1 MNLIE
6 QSNEFLKNYLRCFRN
21 SLIPFNL
28 TQSQA
33 LCLLSIP
40 FDGISQ
46 TSLSKKLALDLST
59 LSRNLNHLLKNNLI
73 LKTKSDADLRI
84 YIIQLSPKGQN
95 LYKKLN
101 NNINNNFKNI
111 YSNLDLKDINHVI
124 NVLNKLNW
132 QFELEYNG

>member
-40 FDGISQ
+40 FDGIIQ
-46 TSLSKKLALDLST
+46 TNLSKKLALDLST

-73 LKTKSDADLRI
+73 LKTKSDTDLRI

-95 LYKKLN
+95 LYEKLN
-101 NNINNNFKNI
+101 NTINNNFKNI

>member
-40 FDGISQ
+40 FDGIIQ
-46 TSLSKKLALDLST
+46 TNLSKKLALDLST

-73 LKTKSDADLRI
+73 FKTKSDTDLRI

-95 LYKKLN
+95 LYEKLN
-101 NNINNNFKNI
+101 NNINNNFKYI

>member
-111 YSNLDLKDINHVI
+111 YSNLDLEDINHVI

>member
-6 QSNEFLKNYLRCFRN
+6 QSNEFLKNYLRCFKC
-21 SLIPFNL
+21 SIAPFDL

-46 TSLSKKLALDLST
+46 TNLSKKLSFDIST
-59 LSRNLNHLLKNNLI
+59 LSRNLKHLLKNNLI
-73 LKTKSDADLRI
+73 FKKKSNDDVRI
-84 YIIQLSPKGQN
+84 YIIQLSPNGQN
-95 LYKKLN
+95 LYKQLN
-101 NNINNNFKNI
+101 NNINNNFKKI
-111 YSNLDLKDINHVI
+111 YSNLDLKEINNII
-124 NVLNKLNW
+124 NVLNKINW

>member
-33 LCLLSIP
+33 LCLLSLP

-46 TSLSKKLALDLST
+46 TNLSKKLALDLST

-73 LKTKSDADLRI
+73 LKKKSNTDLRI
-84 YIIQLSPKGQN
+84 YIIRLSPKGQN
-95 LYKKLN
+95 LYKQLN
-101 NNINNNFKNI
+101 NNINTNFKNI
-111 YSNLDLKDINHVI
+111 YSNLDLRDINHMI
-124 NVLNKLNW
+124 NVLNKINW
-132 QFELEYNG
+132 QFALEYNE

>member
-33 LCLLSIP
+33 LCLLSLP

-46 TSLSKKLALDLST
+46 TNLSKKLALDLST

-73 LKTKSDADLRI
+73 LKTKSDTDLRI

>member
-40 FDGISQ
+40 FDGIIQ
-46 TSLSKKLALDLST
+46 TNLSKKLALDLST

-73 LKTKSDADLRI
+73 LKTKSDTDLRI

-95 LYKKLN
+95 LYEKLN
-101 NNINNNFKNI
+101 NNINNNFKYI

>member
-6 QSNEFLKNYLRCFRN
+6 QSNEFLKNYLRCFRS
-21 SLIPFNL
+21 SLASFNL

-46 TSLSKKLALDLST
+46 TNLSKKLSLDIST
-59 LSRNLNHLLKNNLI
+59 LSRNLKHLLKNNLI
-73 LKTKSDADLRI
+73 FKKKSNKDVRI
-84 YIIQLSPKGQN
+84 YIIQLSPNGQN
-95 LYKKLN
+95 LYKQLN
-101 NNINNNFKNI
+101 NNINNNFKKI
-111 YSNLDLKDINHVI
+111 YSNLDLKEIDNII
-124 NVLNKLNW
+124 NVLNKINW

>member
-40 FDGISQ
+40 FDGIIQ
-46 TSLSKKLALDLST
+46 TNLSKKLALDLST

-73 LKTKSDADLRI
+73 LKTKSDTDLRI

-95 LYKKLN
+95 LYEKLN
-101 NNINNNFKNI
+101 NNINNNFKDI

>member
-21 SLIPFNL
+21 SLIPFKL

-40 FDGISQ
+40 FDGIIQ
-46 TSLSKKLALDLST
+46 TNLSKKLALDLST

-73 LKTKSDADLRI
+73 LKTKSDTDLRI

-95 LYKKLN
+95 LYEKLN
-101 NNINNNFKNI
+101 NTINNNFKNI

>member
-33 LCLLSIP
+33 LCLLSLP

-46 TSLSKKLALDLST
+46 TNLSKKLALDLST

-73 LKTKSDADLRI
+73 LKKKSNTDLRI
-84 YIIQLSPKGQN
+84 YIIRLSPKGQN
-95 LYKKLN
+95 LYKQLN
-101 NNINNNFKNI
+101 NNINTNFINI
-111 YSNLDLKDINHVI
+111 YSNLDLRDINHMI
-124 NVLNKLNW
+124 NVLNKINW
-132 QFELEYNG
+132 QFALEYNA

>member
-33 LCLLSIP
+33 LCLLSLP

-46 TSLSKKLALDLST
+46 TNLSKKLALDLST

-73 LKTKSDADLRI
+73 LKKKSNTDLRI
-84 YIIQLSPKGQN
+84 YIIRLSPKGQN
-95 LYKKLN
+95 LYKQLN
-101 NNINNNFKNI
+101 NNINTNFKNI
-111 YSNLDLKDINHVI
+111 YSNLDLRDINHLI
-124 NVLNKLNW
+124 NVLNKINW